1 MGIVIGISA
10 VELSS
15 LSEEGESGSS
25 IADVRIVEFD
35 SEVIAGE
42 G

>member
-1 MGIVIGISA
+1 M
-10 VELSS
+10 ELSS